1 MPSIDM
7 PIEQLRQYKPS
18 QYREPDFEDFWDS
31 TAADARRQPLNA
43 ELIPYNLPARGV
55 ECYAVRYDGFGG
67 GRIAGWYLR
76 PASVGRFPGVCVYH
90 GYSGRASRPL
100 ESLHLAAQGV
110 CVLSMDCRGQ
120 NGQSQDANIY
130 PEGHY
135 LGWMTM
141 GIRDPRTYVYRYVY
155 ADALRALELLA
166 GREEVDADR
175 LVVTGLSQGGGISMA
190 VSALSDRPALSL
202 PDVPYLCDFRRGMS
216 IAQAGPYLEIPGFL
230 QAHPHLYEQ
239 TIRTL
244 SYFDNVNLASWVR
257 CRTVVLNCLWDDV
270 CPPSTV
276 FAAYNHI
283 TSEKQMEVYPF
294 HKHEV
299 PYEHEETKF
308 RLIMDIADE

>member
-18 QYREPDFEDFWDS
+18 QYREPDFEEFWDS

-76 PASVGRFPGVCVYH
+76 PASVGRFPGVCMYH
-90 GYSGRASRPL
+90 GYNNRAARPL
-100 ESLHLAAQGV
+100 ETLHLAAQGV

-120 NGQSQDANIY
+120 NGQSQDANVY

-135 LGWMTM
+135 LGWMTQ
-141 GIRDPRTYVYRYVY
+141 GIRDPRNYVYRYVY
-155 ADALRALELLA
+155 ADAARAWSCWRPARKSTPTGSSSRALA
-166 GREEVDADR
+166 
-175 LVVTGLSQGGGISMA
+175 SGGISMA

-202 PDVPYLCDFRRGMS
+202 PDIPFLCDFRRGMS
-216 IAQAGPYLEIPGFL
+216 MAQAGPYQEIPGFL
-230 QAHPHLYEQ
+230 KAYPHLYDQ

-244 SYFDNVNLASWVR
+244 SYFDNINLASWVR
-257 CRTVVLNCLWDDV
+257 CRTVVLNCLWDDI

-276 FAAYNHI
+276 FGAYNHI

-299 PYEHEETKF
+299 PHEHLETKF
-308 RLIMDIADE
+308 RMIMEMADE